1 MTNLDALQATRGC
14 YCLKARKAS
23 RAITRLYEAKLR
35 PHGLRA
41 TQFSVLAVLTLKG
54 PTRLGELASILDLE
68 RTTLTRIAGLLETR
82 GWIED
87 GQADDGRE
95 RLLCITDAGRSVLDD
110 ALPAWREAQDAVSE
124 PVIVGLPSP
133 STPLNQSRQFVER
146 ALQDFGLIEAF
157 ESRPSLERERC
168 LRWIAAAEGEREEE
182 RRVSRVLDD
191 LSSGRAL
198 PQGREGE
205 PTVD

>member
-14 YCLKARKAS
+14 HCLKARKAA

-54 PTRLGELASILDLE
+54 PTRLGELARILDLE

-82 GWIED
+82 EWIED
-87 GQADDGRE
+87 GKADDARE

-110 ALPAWREAQDAVSE
+110 ALPAWREAQDATSE
-124 PVIVGLPSP
+124 PANAGLPGP
-133 STPLNQSRQFVER
+133 DERLDQSRQFVER
-146 ALQDFGLIEAF
+146 ALRDFGLTDAF
-157 ESRPSLERERC
+157 ESRPQMERERC
-168 LRWIAAAEGEREEE
+168 LRWVATADGEREEE
-182 RRVSRVLDD
+182 RRVSRVLND
-191 LSSGRAL
+191 LSLDRAL
-198 PQGREGE
+198 PKGRESD